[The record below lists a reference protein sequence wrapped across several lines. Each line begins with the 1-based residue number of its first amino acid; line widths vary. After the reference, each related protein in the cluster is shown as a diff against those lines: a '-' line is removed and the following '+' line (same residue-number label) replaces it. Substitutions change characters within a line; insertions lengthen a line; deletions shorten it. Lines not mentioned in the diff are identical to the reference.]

1 MKSRTFLAIAAGSLL
16 VARLWAANAP
26 AVSYTPTP
34 GEIEQITTNLTAFTA
49 TIDALRTAKVSDDL
63 LVDVEV
69 NARAVQNV
77 LRYREE
83 FFTKSVVQQ
92 ALRAITQGM
101 QRARQLQDGHPTW
114 PTATGSV
121 ARAMRSRVDGTPQ
134 PYRVMIPASYNPKN
148 PMPLYIY
155 LHGRGDTDLG
165 LGWVG
170 GATDRPANGEVTP
183 TPGRPS
189 YIQMQVFGRANVS
202 FRWAAETD
210 VLDAIESVK
219 KRYNIDPDRIVM
231 AGFSMGGAGS
241 WQLGLKMPDQF
252 CGLEIDAGVIGNRRN
267 LDGLTAAQHAANA
280 NYGIVIDH
288 AINIVDLPLVGY
300 AGQNDAQLASSTS
313 IREQFA
319 TEGFPSDHPSPLQWK
334 AQKNPALYLAIPNQG
349 HSHATGETARLI
361 TEFTAASFAR
371 GRVVPDRVRY
381 VTYTLRYNH
390 DYWVTV
396 DGLEHQFYR
405 AYVDATRDPAKANF
419 TITTT
424 NISRLILDDSAAARQ
439 ITIDGDTFDNNAIAK
454 HFMAVQQRPPQTLLV
469 RTAGHWQLSF
479 PGFGSATPLRKT
491 HNLQGPINDAFM
503 DSFLCVTPTGEAFNS
518 IAAQQAT
525 QELARFTQM
534 FGKEYRGDARAKAD
548 TAISDDDIANN
559 NLVLFGDPGNN
570 RLLARVLDRLPL
582 KWTKDS
588 ITLAGKTY
596 SASDH
601 VPVMIYPNPLNPK
614 RYIVLNTGLSAQMRG
629 DAYGDYAI
637 LQGAPDAGGKLTL
650 TSADG
655 GVFDESWQPGADKEP
670 AKL

>member
-1 MKSRTFLAIAAGSLL
+1 MKSRTLLAIAAGALL
-16 VARLWAANAP
+16 AAQAWAANAP

-34 GEIEQITTNLTAFTA
+34 EEIEQITTNLAVLTSA
-49 TIDALRTAKVSDDL
+49 IDALRAAKVSDDL

-77 LRYREE
+77 LRFREE

-92 ALRAITQGM
+92 ALRAVSQGM
-101 QRARQLQDGHPTW
+101 QRARQLQDGHPAW

-121 ARAMRSRVDGTPQ
+121 ARALRSRVDGTPQ
-134 PYRVMIPASYNPKN
+134 AYRVMIPASYDPKK
-148 PMPLYIY
+148 PTPLYIY

-170 GATDRPANGEVTP
+170 GASDRPSNGEVP
-183 TPGRPS
+183 PAPGRPS
-189 YIQMQVFGRANVS
+189 YIQLQVLGRANVS

-210 VLDAIESVK
+210 LLDAIESVK
-219 KRYNIDPDRIVM
+219 KRYNIDPDCIVM

-252 CGLEIDAGVIGNRRN
+252 CGLEIDAGVIGNRHN

-288 AINIVDLPLVGY
+288 AINVVDLPLVGY

-319 TEGFPSDHPSPLQWK
+319 AEGYPSDHPSPLQWK

-349 HSHATGETARLI
+349 HSHATGETARMVS
-361 TEFTAASFAR
+361 EFTAAAFTR
-371 GRVVPDRVRY
+371 GRVVPDHVRY

-405 AYVDATRDPAKANF
+405 AYVDATRDAAKANF

-424 NISRLILDDSAAARQ
+424 NVSRLVLADAGGAQ
-439 ITIDGDTFDNNAIAK
+439 HITIDGDTFDSAALLT
-454 HFMAVQQRPPQTLLV
+454 QQPPAQRLLV
-469 RTAGHWQLSF
+469 RSNGHWQLSYHAE
-479 PGFGSATPLRKT
+479 PTALRKI
-491 HNLQGPINDAFM
+491 HDLQGPINDAFM
-503 DSFLCVTPTGEAFNS
+503 DAFLCVTPTGEPFNP
-518 IAAQQAT
+518 IAAQHGT
-525 QELARFTQM
+525 QELARFSQM
-534 FGKEYRGDARAKAD
+534 FGKEYRGDARTKTD
-548 TAISDDDIANN
+548 TAITADDIANN
-559 NLVLFGDPGNN
+559 NLILFGDPGNN
-570 RLLARVLDRLPL
+570 HLLARILGRLPL

-596 SASDH
+596 AANDH
-601 VPVMIYPNPLNPK
+601 VPVLIYPNPLNPK
-614 RYIVLNTGLSAQMRG
+614 RYVVLNTGLSAQMRG
-629 DAYGDYAI
+629 EAYGDYAI
-637 LQGAPDAGGKLTL
+637 LHGASDAGGKLAL
-650 TSADG
+650 TTEDG
-655 GVFDESWQPGADKEP
+655 GVFDESWQPIAEKDP